1 MNVQE
6 RVFHKICVLSTH
18 IDKGHNIHT
27 FDDKESIPTLI
38 GRVHALQLLRNKN
51 KFLPFCCVINIKTC
65 QSVGGLLSFVLIA
78 TSPSGQS
85 SNSTVD

>member
-1 MNVQE
+1 MYKNVSFT
-6 RVFHKICVLSTH
+6 RYVFYPILTKDIYIFLMTKSQSLHC
-18 IDKGHNIHT
+18 IDW
-27 FDDKESIPTLI
+27 ES
-38 GRVHALQLLRNKN
+38 GLQLLRNKN